1 MSKKTKTSK
10 TKRLTTKTT
19 TAPMIVRASAP
30 ETPVATPIVA
40 QPPVAPAVAQPPVA
54 PAVATETTL
63 DREVIARMAFS
74 KFLAR
79 GCTHGHALEDWL
91 SAEAE
96 LRASFDARNA
106 KA

>member
-19 TAPMIVRASAP
+19 TAPMIVRATAP
-30 ETPVATPIVA
+30 ETPVAAPPIVA
-40 QPPVAPAVAQPPVA
+40 QPPVAPAI
-54 PAVATETTL
+54 ATNVTL
-63 DREVIARMAFS
+63 DREVIARLAFS

-91 SAEAE
+91 AAEAE
-96 LRASFDARNA
+96 LRASFDAPVV